1 MSWLSDCGFEKLE
14 LLVHPMTSV
23 PAIDEIRQRQ
33 GSNTTL
39 VRGEKPPWSGKPWF
53 RHFTQISTTL
63 VMCGVL
69 KSDRSGVRDMGTSYT
84 DSSCG
89 MVASM
94 SFVVAQLRVLNP
106 VTV

>member
-14 LLVHPMTSV
+14 LLVHPMTAV
-23 PAIDEIRQRQ
+23 PAIDETRQRQ

-53 RHFTQISTTL
+53 RHSTQISTTQ

-69 KSDRSGVRDMGTSYT
+69 ESRSGVRDMNVIHGFLLWNGCEYKFCCCT
-84 DSSCG
+84 
-89 MVASM
+89 VACS
-94 SFVVAQLRVLNP
+94 
-106 VTV
+106 

>member
-14 LLVHPMTSV
+14 LLVHPMTAV
-23 PAIDEIRQRQ
+23 PAIDETRQRQ

-39 VRGEKPPWSGKPWF
+39 VRGEKPPWCGKPWF
-53 RHFTQISTTL
+53 RHSTQISTTR

-69 KSDRSGVRDMGTSYT
+69 ESRSGVRDMGTSYT
-84 DSSCG
+84 DSYCG
-89 MVASM
+89 MVASI

-106 VTV
+106 VKV